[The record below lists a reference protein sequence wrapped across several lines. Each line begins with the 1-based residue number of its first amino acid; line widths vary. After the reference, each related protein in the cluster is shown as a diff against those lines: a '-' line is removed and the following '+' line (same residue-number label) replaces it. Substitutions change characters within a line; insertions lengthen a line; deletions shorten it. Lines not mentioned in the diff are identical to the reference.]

1 VPVFTH
7 TIIDSY
13 TDSGGAVFSSS
24 NAFNGQTMAAYDGTI
39 AANTTDFAIDIAW
52 PVTGAQSL
60 CLWSDTNLTVKTNNN
75 TTPVQTLSLLANVPI
90 EWGTGM
96 GSTNPITTAVT
107 QLYVTNAT
115 ANPAKF
121 KVRALS
127 T

>member
-1 VPVFTH
+1 MFNH

-13 TDSGGAVFSSS
+13 TDDAGAVF
-24 NAFNGQTMAAYDGTI
+24 NAANKFTGQTEAAYDGTI
-39 AANTTDFAIDIAW
+39 AANATNFAIALAW

-60 CLWSDTNLTVKTNNN
+60 CIYSDTNLTVLTNST
-75 TTPVQTLSLLANVPI
+75 TTPGNTINLLANVPV

-96 GSTNPITTAVT
+96 GATNPITVAVT
-107 QLYVTNAT
+107 QLFVTNAT